1 MTRNRRHGCPGD
13 EKGAARQGR
22 KHGLTGLLVFLF
34 LLLLLAGVLLL
45 RYRAPDPVAVQQ
57 TSSELPSAG
66 TEAAEARPSDE
77 AGRGQN
83 MPAATTPTVPAAMP
97 AAGAAL
103 PADAARDFDGAGQTD
118 PQPDL
123 SPRPDPGPSPSAS
136 VAAQPAGEPT
146 QDRPDKAYDEHTYQL
161 VTDIIYTMR
170 NRGEEEEPSIR
181 ALLAELKE
189 ADPDLGAMW
198 EGIADY
204 WFDVCRDFTVNAG
217 QLPDGLPQD
226 DSLGIVV
233 LGFQLLSDGQMAPE
247 LIGRLETA
255 LACAAQ
261 YPNAR
266 LIVTGGGTASGN
278 RSATEADVMASW
290 LEEHG
295 IEKTRIIVENR
306 SLTTDQNASN
316 TCAILAGQYPQ
327 IRQLAIVSSD
337 YHVALGSMLFA
348 EAALLY
354 AYEHDCAV
362 PYEVVSNAGFAT
374 SGNPVYSNP
383 RMFPSDMWI
392 LADPH
397 Y

>member
-1 MTRNRRHGCPGD
+1 MTRKRPNGRPGD
-13 EKGAARQGR
+13 EKAPLRQGR
-22 KHGLTGLLVFLF
+22 NHGLTGLLVFLF

-45 RYRAPDPVAVQQ
+45 RYRAPEPAAVPLA
-57 TSSELPSAG
+57 SSALPSAG
-66 TEAAEARPSDE
+66 TEAAEARLSDE
-77 AGRGQN
+77 AGAGQN
-83 MPAATTPTVPAAMP
+83 MPAAMAPSVPEAAP
-97 AAGAAL
+97 D
-103 PADAARDFDGAGQTD
+103 ADAARDSNGAGQTGTR
-118 PQPDL
+118 PDL

-146 QDRPDKAYDEHTYQL
+146 QDRADKAYDEHTYQL

-204 WFDVCRDFTVNAG
+204 WFYVCRDFTVNAG
-217 QLPDGLPQD
+217 QLPDCLPQD

-233 LGFQLLSDGQMAPE
+233 LGFQLLSDGEMAPE

-255 LACAAQ
+255 LACAGH
-261 YPNAR
+261 YPEAW

-295 IEKTRIIVENR
+295 IEKSKIIVENR

-316 TCAILAGQYPQ
+316 TCAILAGQYPE
-327 IRQLAIVSSD
+327 IRQLAMVSSD
-337 YHVALGSMLFA
+337 YHVALGSMLFT

>member
-1 MTRNRRHGCPGD
+1 MTP
-13 EKGAARQGR
+13 A
-22 KHGLTGLLVFLF
+22 LVFLG
-34 LLLLLAGVLLL
+34 LVLLLAVMLLL
-45 RYRAPDPVAVQQ
+45 RYRVPEPAAVPKI
-57 TSSELPSAG
+57 SSELPSTG
-66 TEAAEARPSDE
+66 TEARPSAE
-77 AGRGQN
+77 ADAGQSTSEI
-83 MPAATTPTVPAAMP
+83 AAPTVPAAMP
-97 AAGAAL
+97 AADEAHDSAAAGRTALQPTASPL
-103 PADAARDFDGAGQTD
+103 PSEPEVSRPAREDT
-118 PQPDL
+118 
-123 SPRPDPGPSPSAS
+123 SAW
-136 VAAQPAGEPT
+136 EET
-146 QDRPDKAYDEHTYQL
+146 HNRTDKAYDEHSYQL

-204 WFDVCRDFTVNAG
+204 WFYVCRDFSVNAG
-217 QLPDGLPQD
+217 QLPEGLPQD

-233 LGFQLLSDGQMAPE
+233 LGFQLLSDGEMAPE

-255 LACAAQ
+255 LACAGQ
-261 YPNAR
+261 YPEAW

-295 IEKTRIIVENR
+295 IEKAKIIVENR

-327 IRQLAIVSSD
+327 IRQLAMVSSD
-337 YHVALGSMLFA
+337 YHVALGSMLFT

-374 SGNPVYSNP
+374 SGNPIYSNP

>member
-1 MTRNRRHGCPGD
+1 MTRNRPNSRPGY
-13 EKGAARQGR
+13 EEAPPRQGR
-22 KHGLTGLLVFLF
+22 KHGLAGFLV
-34 LLLLLAGVLLL
+34 LLLLMLLLAAVLVL
-45 RYRAPDPVAVQQ
+45 RYRTPEPAAVPLA
-57 TSSELPSAG
+57 SSDLPSTG
-66 TEAAEARPSDE
+66 TEARPAAEARPSNE
-77 AGRGQN
+77 ADAGQN
-83 MPAATTPTVPAAMP
+83 MPAVTAPSVSDAAPDMEDAP
-97 AAGAAL
+97 VT
-103 PADAARDFDGAGQTD
+103 DAARDSNGAGQTD
-118 PQPDL
+118 PQ
-123 SPRPDPGPSPSAS
+123 SDPGPSPSGYGA
-136 VAAQPAGEPT
+136 VQPAGEPT
-146 QDRPDKAYDEHTYQL
+146 QDRADKAYDEHSYQL

-181 ALLAELKE
+181 ALLAELKT
-189 ADPDLGAMW
+189 ANPDLGRMW

-204 WFDVCRDFTVNAG
+204 WFYVCRDFTVNAG
-217 QLPDGLPQD
+217 SLPDGLPQD
-226 DSLGIVV
+226 ESLGIVV

-278 RSATEADVMASW
+278 HSATEADVMAAW

-295 IEKTRIIVENR
+295 IEKAKIIVENR

-316 TCAILAGQYPQ
+316 TCSILATQYPG
-327 IRQLAIVSSD
+327 IRQIAMVSSD
-337 YHVALGSMLFA
+337 YHVALGSMLFT

-354 AYEHDCAV
+354 AYEHDCAA

>member
-1 MTRNRRHGCPGD
+1 MTRNRPNVHTGRSGEAKKPP
-13 EKGAARQGR
+13 RQKRGF
-22 KHGLTGLLVFLF
+22 HLAGLLVFLA
-34 LLLLLAGVLLL
+34 LLLLLAAMLLL
-45 RYRAPDPVAVQQ
+45 RWRSDSPDGIRGDTQGGNSDVTETQPEATAAPEQNTPGIPVPAV
-57 TSSELPSAG
+57 SSA
-66 TEAAEARPSDE
+66 
-77 AGRGQN
+77 
-83 MPAATTPTVPAAMP
+83 VPAASGTEQN
-97 AAGAAL
+97 AAGNPLTTPPPDTSPL
-103 PADAARDFDGAGQTD
+103 PAGIETVPTAGGAAGSESKT
-118 PQPDL
+118 
-123 SPRPDPGPSPSAS
+123 
-136 VAAQPAGEPT
+136 
-146 QDRPDKAYDEHTYQL
+146 YDEHTYQL

-181 ALLAELKE
+181 ALLEELKA
-189 ADPDLGAMW
+189 ADPALGTMW

-204 WFDVCRDFTVNAG
+204 WFYVCRDFTVNPG
-217 QLPDGLPQD
+217 RLPDGLPED

-233 LGFQLLSDGQMAPE
+233 LGFQLMGDGEMAPE
-247 LIGRLETA
+247 LIGRCETA

-261 YPNAR
+261 YPNAY

-295 IEKTRIIVENR
+295 IGKEKIIIENR

-316 TCAILAGQYPQ
+316 TCSILAEQHPE
-327 IRQLAIVSSD
+327 IRSLAMVSSD
-337 YHVALGSMLFA
+337 YHVAQGSMLFT

-354 AYEHDCAV
+354 AYEHDCEV
-362 PYEVVSNAGFAT
+362 PYQVISNAGYAT
-374 SGNPVYSNP
+374 SGNPIYSNP

>member
-1 MTRNRRHGCPGD
+1 MTP
-13 EKGAARQGR
+13 A
-22 KHGLTGLLVFLF
+22 LVFLG
-34 LLLLLAGVLLL
+34 LVLLLAVMLLL
-45 RYRAPDPVAVQQ
+45 RYRAPEPAAVPKI
-57 TSSELPSAG
+57 SSELPSTG
-66 TEAAEARPSDE
+66 TEARPSAIADAE
-77 AGRGQN
+77 QSTSAAAA
-83 MPAATTPTVPAAMP
+83 PAVPQAMP
-97 AAGAAL
+97 A
-103 PADAARDFDGAGQTD
+103 ADAARDSAEADRTALQPSVNPLPSEPEVSRPAREEKHDRTD
-118 PQPDL
+118 K
-123 SPRPDPGPSPSAS
+123 
-136 VAAQPAGEPT
+136 T
-146 QDRPDKAYDEHTYQL
+146 YDEHSYQL

-204 WFDVCRDFTVNAG
+204 WFYVCRDFTVNAG

-233 LGFQLLSDGQMAPE
+233 LGFQLLSDGEMAPE
-247 LIGRLETA
+247 LIGRLDTA
-255 LACAAQ
+255 LACAGH
-261 YPNAR
+261 YPDAW

-290 LEEHG
+290 LKEHG
-295 IEKTRIIVENR
+295 IEKAKIIVENR

-327 IRQLAIVSSD
+327 IRQLAMVSSD
-337 YHVALGSMLFA
+337 YHVALGSMLFT

-374 SGNPVYSNP
+374 SGNPAYSNP

>member
-1 MTRNRRHGCPGD
+1 MTRKRPNGRPGD
-13 EKGAARQGR
+13 EKGAPRQG
-22 KHGLTGLLVFLF
+22 KNHGLTGLLVFLF

-45 RYRAPDPVAVQQ
+45 RYRAPDPAAVPQV
-57 TSSELPSAG
+57 SSELPSAG
-66 TEAAEARPSDE
+66 TEAAEAG
-77 AGRGQN
+77 AGQN
-83 MPAATTPTVPAAMP
+83 MPAATAPSVPEAAP
-97 AAGAAL
+97 D
-103 PADAARDFDGAGQTD
+103 ADAARDSNGAGQTD
-118 PQPDL
+118 PRPDL

-136 VAAQPAGEPT
+136 VAVQPAGEPT
-146 QDRPDKAYDEHTYQL
+146 QDRADKAYDEHTYQL

-181 ALLAELKE
+181 ALLAELKT
-189 ADPDLGAMW
+189 ANPDLGRMW

-204 WFDVCRDFTVNAG
+204 WFYVCRDFTVNG
-217 QLPDGLPQD
+217 GRLPDGLPQD

-278 RSATEADVMASW
+278 HSATEADVMAAW

-316 TCAILAGQYPQ
+316 TCSILASQYPE
-327 IRQLAIVSSD
+327 IRQLAMVSSD

-354 AYEHDCAV
+354 AYEHDCPA

>member
-1 MTRNRRHGCPGD
+1 MTRNRRNGCPGD

-22 KHGLTGLLVFLF
+22 KHGLTGLLVFLV
-34 LLLLLAGVLLL
+34 LLILLAVMLLL
-45 RYRAPDPVAVQQ
+45 RYRVPETAAVQQ
-57 TSSELPSAG
+57 TSSVLSSAE
-66 TEAAEARPSDE
+66 TEARPSAE
-77 AGRGQN
+77 ADAGQST
-83 MPAATTPTVPAAMP
+83 PEAAAPTVPAAMP
-97 AAGAAL
+97 AADEAHDSAAAGRTALQPSVNPL
-103 PADAARDFDGAGQTD
+103 PPETEVIQPVGETAAART
-118 PQPDL
+118 
-123 SPRPDPGPSPSAS
+123 
-136 VAAQPAGEPT
+136 
-146 QDRPDKAYDEHTYQL
+146 DKAYDGHSYQL

-204 WFDVCRDFTVNAG
+204 WFYVCRDFTVNAG

-233 LGFQLLSDGQMAPE
+233 LGFQLLSDGEMAPE

-255 LACAAQ
+255 LACAGH
-261 YPNAR
+261 YPEAR

-295 IEKTRIIVENR
+295 IEKSKIIVENR

-337 YHVALGSMLFA
+337 YHVALGSMLFT

-392 LADPH
+392 MADPH

>member
-1 MTRNRRHGCPGD
+1 MDRDMKRNSRNSRPD
-13 EKGAARQGR
+13 DKKAPLRQGR
-22 KHGLTGLLVFLF
+22 RHGLTGLLTFLL

-45 RYRAPDPVAVQQ
+45 RYRAPEPVAVPQV
-57 TSSELPSAG
+57 SSELPSAG
-66 TEAAEARPSDE
+66 IETRPSAEVD
-77 AGRGQN
+77 AGKSATAAGA
-83 MPAATTPTVPAAMP
+83 PATP
-97 AAGAAL
+97 AAGPSTAEAQDSI
-103 PADAARDFDGAGQTD
+103 AAGQTA
-118 PQPDL
+118 PEPVVG
-123 SPRPDPGPSPSAS
+123 SPAPAS
-136 VAAQPAGEPT
+136 EAVPPAGAAAA
-146 QDRPDKAYDEHTYQL
+146 DRTDKTYDEHTYQL

-181 ALLAELKE
+181 ALLAELKTVN
-189 ADPDLGAMW
+189 PDLGRMW

-204 WFDVCRDFTVNAG
+204 WFHVCRDFTVNVG
-217 QLPDGLPQD
+217 RLPEGLPQD

-247 LIGRLETA
+247 LVGRLETA
-255 LACAAQ
+255 LACAGQ

-266 LIVTGGGTASGN
+266 LIVTGGGTAAGN
-278 RSATEADVMASW
+278 RSATEADVMAAW

-316 TCAILAGQYPQ
+316 TCSILASQYPG
-327 IRQLAIVSSD
+327 IRQLAMVSSD
-337 YHVALGSMLFA
+337 YHVALGSMLFT

-374 SGNPVYSNP
+374 SGNPEYSNP
-383 RMFPSDMWI
+383 RMFPTDMWI

>member
-1 MTRNRRHGCPGD
+1 M
-13 EKGAARQGR
+13 
-22 KHGLTGLLVFLF
+22 
-34 LLLLLAGVLLL
+34 
-45 RYRAPDPVAVQQ
+45 
-57 TSSELPSAG
+57 
-66 TEAAEARPSDE
+66 
-77 AGRGQN
+77 
-83 MPAATTPTVPAAMP
+83 
-97 AAGAAL
+97 
-103 PADAARDFDGAGQTD
+103 
-118 PQPDL
+118 
-123 SPRPDPGPSPSAS
+123 
-136 VAAQPAGEPT
+136 
-146 QDRPDKAYDEHTYQL
+146 
-161 VTDIIYTMR
+161 TDIIYTMR

-204 WFDVCRDFTVNAG
+204 WFYVCRDFTVNAG
-217 QLPDGLPQD
+217 RLPEGLPQD

-233 LGFQLLSDGQMAPE
+233 LGFQLLSDGEMAPE

-255 LACAAQ
+255 LACAGQ
-261 YPNAR
+261 YPEAW

-295 IEKTRIIVENR
+295 IEKAKIIVENR

-316 TCAILAGQYPQ
+316 TCAILAEQYPR

-337 YHVALGSMLFA
+337 YHVALGSMLFT

>member
-1 MTRNRRHGCPGD
+1 MT
-13 EKGAARQGR
+13 AA
-22 KHGLTGLLVFLF
+22 LVLLV
-34 LLLLLAGVLLL
+34 LLILLAVMLLL
-45 RYRAPDPVAVQQ
+45 RYRVPDPAAVPQ
-57 TSSELPSAG
+57 TSSVLPSSG
-66 TEAAEARPSDE
+66 TEARPSAE
-77 AGRGQN
+77 ADAGQSTSAAAAP
-83 MPAATTPTVPAAMP
+83 PAPEAMP
-97 AAGAAL
+97 AADTA
-103 PADAARDFDGAGQTD
+103 QD
-118 PQPDL
+118 PT
-123 SPRPDPGPSPSAS
+123 R
-136 VAAQPAGEPT
+136 AGEPSLQPAVSPLPSET
-146 QDRPDKAYDEHTYQL
+146 EVIQPVGEAAAVRADKAYDEHTYQL

-181 ALLAELKE
+181 ALLTELKE

-198 EGIADY
+198 EGIVDY
-204 WFDVCRDFTVNAG
+204 WFYVCRDFTVNAG
-217 QLPDGLPQD
+217 RLPSDLPRD

-233 LGFQLLSDGQMAPE
+233 LGFQLLSDGGMAPE

-255 LACAAQ
+255 LTCAGQ
-261 YPNAR
+261 YPDAR

-278 RSATEADVMASW
+278 RSATEADVMAAW

-295 IEKTRIIVENR
+295 IEKSKIIVENR

-327 IRQLAIVSSD
+327 IRQLAMVSSD
-337 YHVALGSMLFA
+337 YHVALGSMLFT

-354 AYEHDCAV
+354 AYEHDCVA
-362 PYEVVSNAGFAT
+362 PYRVVSNAGFAT

>member
-1 MTRNRRHGCPGD
+1 
-13 EKGAARQGR
+13 
-22 KHGLTGLLVFLF
+22 
-34 LLLLLAGVLLL
+34 
-45 RYRAPDPVAVQQ
+45 
-57 TSSELPSAG
+57 
-66 TEAAEARPSDE
+66 
-77 AGRGQN
+77 
-83 MPAATTPTVPAAMP
+83 MPAADEAHDSA
-97 AAGAAL
+97 AAGRPSLQPSVNPL
-103 PADAARDFDGAGQTD
+103 PPETEVIQPVGETAAART
-118 PQPDL
+118 
-123 SPRPDPGPSPSAS
+123 
-136 VAAQPAGEPT
+136 
-146 QDRPDKAYDEHTYQL
+146 DKAYDEHSYQL

-189 ADPDLGAMW
+189 SDPDLGAMW

-204 WFDVCRDFTVNAG
+204 WFYVCRDFTVNAG

-233 LGFQLLSDGQMAPE
+233 LGFQLLSDGEMAPE

-255 LACAAQ
+255 LACAGQ
-261 YPNAR
+261 YPEAW

-290 LEEHG
+290 LEERG
-295 IEKTRIIVENR
+295 IEKAKIIVENR

-337 YHVALGSMLFA
+337 YHVALGSMLFT
-348 EAALLY
+348 EAAMLY
-354 AYEHDCAV
+354 AYEHDSAV

>member
-1 MTRNRRHGCPGD
+1 MT
-13 EKGAARQGR
+13 AA
-22 KHGLTGLLVFLF
+22 LVLLV
-34 LLLLLAGVLLL
+34 LLILLAVMLLL
-45 RYRAPDPVAVQQ
+45 RYQVPDPAAVPQ
-57 TSSELPSAG
+57 TSSVLPSSG
-66 TEAAEARPSDE
+66 TEARPSAE
-77 AGRGQN
+77 ADAGQSTS
-83 MPAATTPTVPAAMP
+83 AA
-97 AAGAAL
+97 AAL
-103 PADAARDFDGAGQTD
+103 PAPEAMPDADTAQD
-118 PQPDL
+118 PT
-123 SPRPDPGPSPSAS
+123 R
-136 VAAQPAGEPT
+136 AGEPSLQPAVSPLPSET
-146 QDRPDKAYDEHTYQL
+146 EVIQPVGEAAAVRADKAYDEHTYQL

-181 ALLAELKE
+181 ALLTELKE

-198 EGIADY
+198 EGIVDY
-204 WFDVCRDFTVNAG
+204 WFYVCRDFTVNAG
-217 QLPDGLPQD
+217 RLPSDLPRD

-233 LGFQLLSDGQMAPE
+233 LGFQLLSDGGMAPE

-255 LACAAQ
+255 LTCAGQ
-261 YPNAR
+261 YPDAR

-278 RSATEADVMASW
+278 RSATEADVMAAW

-295 IEKTRIIVENR
+295 IEKSKIIVENR

-327 IRQLAIVSSD
+327 IRQLAMVSSD
-337 YHVALGSMLFA
+337 YHVALGSMLFT

-354 AYEHDCAV
+354 AYEHDCDP
-362 PYEVVSNAGFAT
+362 PYRVVSNAGFAT